1 MKSERRYSVP
11 CFPFDKYGLTK
22 KTINDSAEIE
32 RARLMLTSH
41 PRYRP
46 GLLGSF
52 NSCHT
57 SWLDILN
64 KRAMHIFIESKELF
78 DFLSTQDVKESSKA
92 IDFAFKN
99 GRPEDV
105 YNEYGEK
112 SSSTFLTL
120 VIHHKHTEKPS
131 LVCSLYAESGMAV
144 ISTNIMGV
152 AEKWMIKLLI
162 NTIFYIEAFPDC
174 VIDGTPDEVKS
185 FKRFYGATKR
195 MKLKTHE
202 SLIDRS
208 GVTPHFRS
216 GYFKTLSSKFYK
228 HKRGQ
233 VVFVHSTFVKG
244 KAVTVLDDGI
254 GEMQERSNG

>member
-1 MKSERRYSVP
+1 MKGENRYSVP
-11 CFPFDKYGLTK
+11 YFPFDKYGLTK
-22 KTINDSAEIE
+22 KSINDASEIE
-32 RARLMLTSH
+32 RARIMLTSH

-64 KRAMHIFIESKELF
+64 KRALHVFIESKELF
-78 DFLSTQDVKESSKA
+78 DFLSTQEVRESSRAKE
-92 IDFAFKN
+92 FALKN
-99 GRPEDV
+99 GRIEPA
-105 YNEYGEK
+105 YNELGEK
-112 SSSTFLTL
+112 GEITFLTL
-120 VIHHKHTEKPS
+120 VIHHKYTDRPS
-131 LVCSLYAESGMAV
+131 LVCSLYAESGMAF
-144 ISTNIMGV
+144 ISTNVIGV
-152 AEKWMIKLLI
+152 ADEWMTKLLI

-185 FKRFYGATKR
+185 FNKFYGATKR

-208 GVTPHFRS
+208 SVTPHFRS
-216 GYFKTLSSKFYK
+216 GYFKTLSSAFYK
-228 HKRGQ
+228 KKRGQ

-244 KAVTVLDDGI
+244 KAVTVLDDGVDEI
-254 GEMQERSNG
+254 RVNQ